1 MVKIF
6 KLIQGGL
13 EEAVW
18 SIKHHEIRAEWHRL
32 SSRWH
37 AYREIVLSLPDETT
51 ERDVRRARSLSRYYN
66 EVCGHD
72 VFCFLTHLC
81 TYVFLFALLWA
92 AIAFGIYIAGLNVVY
107 TSAEAGLIG
116 TAIVAFV
123 LALFLGTKLLNLLAD
138 KVVLPYRIN
147 RLDSWIQRVPEF
159 KGKKPSGSK
168 PSKPVQPA
176 VATDPAVNTI
186 TSLSIQPS

>member
-6 KLIQGGL
+6 KLIQGVL

-51 ERDVRRARSLSRYYN
+51 EDDVRQARSLRGYYN
-66 EVCGHD
+66 GACGHD
-72 VFCFLTHLC
+72 AFCLLTHLC
-81 TYVFLFALLWA
+81 TYAFFFFVLWI
-92 AIAFGIYIAGLNVVY
+92 AIIYGIYIAGLNVVY
-107 TSAEAGLIG
+107 TTAEVGLIG

-123 LALFLGTKLLNLLAD
+123 LALLLGTKLLDLLAD
-138 KVVLPYRIN
+138 KVVLPHRIKK
-147 RLDSWIQRVPEF
+147 LDSWIQRAPEF

-168 PSKPVQPA
+168 PSEPVQPA
-176 VATDPAVNTI
+176 VTTNPAANTT